1 MTNRLWIALA
11 LLFGV
16 VLAGSPAQAGTL
28 KGYYYNSHSVEE
40 IASAVD
46 RSLARDA
53 SGNALIAPDKCRSDG
68 SCATAAAYLA
78 SFQAHDPDAGLTSVS
93 QVAGYLRS
101 LIKDCTVTGQFEMD
115 AIDMSSGHARARVSG
130 MHRALR
136 SGECVYRNPKTGRIV
151 LAEHC
156 ANPIG
161 RPLGNPC
168 VYIDFQT
175 GPEVAA
181 HVAVTDTTDVCLAW
195 RNVDTFDKR
204 DDGRGWE
211 GLPSDCGQMQCNFE
225 DVARA
230 TGRTFGRIGGI
241 PLTAGRHQIRV
252 SPNNYVALCLEYIG
266 GQGPESS
273 FTAGVRWSQDYR
285 TRFGEQHA
293 RIFYQSSELPK
304 GAKMNDPKA
313 LFFWAST
320 PEEAARIRQGYG
332 I

>member
-1 MTNRLWIALA
+1 MKKLLATLA

-16 VLAGSPAQAGTL
+16 VFQASPATAGTL
-28 KGYYYNSHSVEE
+28 KGYYYNAANTEVIANAVEASV
-40 IASAVD
+40 AK
-46 RSLARDA
+46 DA
-53 SGNALIAPDKCRSDG
+53 TGNTLIAPDKCRRDG

-78 SFQAHDPDAGLTSVS
+78 SIRAHDPEAGLTSVT
-93 QVAGYLRS
+93 QVAGYLRA
-101 LIKDCTVTGQFEMD
+101 LVKDCTVTGQFEMD
-115 AIDMSSGHARARVSG
+115 AIDMSSGHAQARVSG

-161 RPLGNPC
+161 RALGNPC
-168 VYIDFQT
+168 VYVDFIT

-181 HVAVTDTTDVCLAW
+181 HVAVVDATDKCLAW

-204 DDGRGWE
+204 DDGRGWVN
-211 GLPSDCGQMQCNFE
+211 LPADCGQMQCNFK

-241 PLTAGRHQIRV
+241 PLQAGKHQIRI
-252 SPNNYVALCLEYIG
+252 SPNNFVALCLEHLG
-266 GQGPESS
+266 GQGTESS
-273 FTAGVRWSQDYR
+273 FTAGVRWSQDYQR
-285 TRFGEQHA
+285 TRFDESHA

-320 PEEAARIRQGYG
+320 PEEAERIRQGYG